1 MTSNCLCFAIFQLSS
16 LRSDTVPQLEREVKE
31 KVGIIRKAEG
41 DVQRVE
47 GELNQF
53 RSEME
58 QIRGLQPR
66 VVKVSQLRKELK
78 DLDRKISSEESKLG
92 GVDGG
97 RSHHIVNRELQEAQR
112 NV

>member
-1 MTSNCLCFAIFQLSS
+1 M
-16 LRSDTVPQLEREVKE
+16 PQLERELKE
-31 KVGIIRKAEG
+31 KVGIIKKVEAE
-41 DVQRVE
+41 VQRVE
-47 GELNQF
+47 RELNQL

-78 DLDRKISSEESKLG
+78 ELDRKISSEESKLG
-92 GVDGG
+92 GGDGG

>member
-1 MTSNCLCFAIFQLSS
+1 M
-16 LRSDTVPQLEREVKE
+16 PQLERDLKE
-31 KVGIIRKAEG
+31 KVGIIRKAEA

-47 GELNQF
+47 GELNQL

-58 QIRGLQPR
+58 QVRGLQPR
-66 VVKVSQLRKELK
+66 VMKVSQLRKELK
-78 DLDRKISSEESKLG
+78 ELDRKISLEESKLG
-92 GVDGG
+92 GGDGG

>member
-1 MTSNCLCFAIFQLSS
+1 M
-16 LRSDTVPQLEREVKE
+16 PQLERVLKE
-31 KVGIIRKAEG
+31 KADIIKKLDA
-41 DVQRVE
+41 DVRRVD
-47 GELNQF
+47 GELSQL

-58 QIRGLQPR
+58 QVRGLQPR

-78 DLDRKISSEESKLG
+78 ELDRKISSEESRLG
-92 GVDGG
+92 VGSGG